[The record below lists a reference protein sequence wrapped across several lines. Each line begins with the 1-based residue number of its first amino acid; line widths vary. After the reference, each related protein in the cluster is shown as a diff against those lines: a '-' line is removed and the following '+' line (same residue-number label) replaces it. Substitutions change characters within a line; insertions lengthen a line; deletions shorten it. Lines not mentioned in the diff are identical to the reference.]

1 MNVKGIWPFQSARGW
16 MKRHWKAFVAL
27 ALLVAVGLGAY
38 WYQTRQSAGLAS
50 GAGDSRPADTSPPKP
65 TSTGFAMPV
74 EATRVAVRPA
84 RRSTTAVGTFRSFES
99 VIIRPEVSGRV
110 TELSFKEGEKVKA
123 GTVLVQLDDTLER
136 ATLSQAKSQLD
147 LAKSNFERAQTLL
160 SRNAGTVKALDEARA
175 QLQTSRAAL
184 DLAQARLDKMTL
196 KAPFDGTLGLRK
208 ISVGAYLAPGAEI
221 VNLEQ
226 TDPLK
231 IDFRV
236 PEIFLP
242 AIKVGARIAVR
253 ADAFPGRSFEG
264 EIYAIDPLVDEAG
277 RSIVM
282 RARIANPDDV
292 LRPGLF
298 ARIDVALDV
307 RPDAIFVPEQSIVPV
322 GDDAYVFKVV
332 DGKAALAKVGLGMR
346 RTGQVEVL
354 SGLQD
359 GDTVVTAGL
368 LRIKD
373 GAAVTVVP
381 SETRTDIAPRTGAT
395 PSPGKTD

>member
-1 MNVKGIWPFQSARGW
+1 MTK
-16 MKRHWKAFVAL
+16 HWKAFVAL
-27 ALLVAVGLGAY
+27 ALLVLVGVGAY
-38 WYQTRQSAGLAS
+38 WYQTRDSSGLSSA
-50 GAGDSRPADTSPPKP
+50 AGDQRPADTSPPKP
-65 TSTGFAMPV
+65 TTTGFAMPV
-74 EATRVAVRPA
+74 EATKVTVRPA

-99 VIIRPEVSGRV
+99 VIVRPEVSGRIV
-110 TELSFKEGEKVKA
+110 EFAFKEGEKVKA
-123 GTVLVQLDDTLER
+123 GAVLVRLDDTLER

-160 SRNAGTVKALDEARA
+160 ARNAGTVKALDEARA
-175 QLQTSRAAL
+175 QLQTSQAAL

-196 KAPFDGTLGLRK
+196 TAPFDGTLGLRK
-208 ISVGAYLAPGAEI
+208 VSVGAYLAPGAEI

-242 AIKVGARIAVR
+242 AIKVGAKIAVR
-253 ADAFPGRSFEG
+253 ADAFPGRAFEG

-282 RARIANPDDV
+282 RARIANPEDV

-298 ARIDVALDV
+298 ARIDLALDV
-307 RPDAIFVPEQSIVPV
+307 RPEAIFVPEQAIVPV
-322 GDDAYVFKVV
+322 GDDAYVFKVI
-332 DGKAALAKVGLGMR
+332 DEKAVLSKVELGMR

-354 SGLQD
+354 GGLKD
-359 GDTVVTAGL
+359 GDTVVTGGL
-368 LRIKD
+368 LKIKD
-373 GAAVTVVP
+373 GSAVTVVP
-381 SETRTDIAPRTGAT
+381 SETRTDIAPRTGGEPGA
-395 PSPGKTD
+395 PSPGQNAAPPPAKTN